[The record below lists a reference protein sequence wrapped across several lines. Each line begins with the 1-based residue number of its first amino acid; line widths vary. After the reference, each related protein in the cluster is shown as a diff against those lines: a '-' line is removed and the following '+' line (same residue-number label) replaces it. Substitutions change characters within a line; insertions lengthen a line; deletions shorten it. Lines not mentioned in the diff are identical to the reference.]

1 MPNQNSYEYS
11 RDEYL
16 YLKKSFFKDLKEEDD
31 TICIY
36 GNLKKIYLDDFLALN
51 DKEKRLISTRYLANL
66 RKQKESDIDYL
77 LYTNNNLDVDS
88 INGLLFN
95 IKTKNDDFKIN
106 SNLLFPH
113 NALNILLALS
123 IIDTLG
129 LFNKEIFNDL
139 INSINIL
146 GRDEVIKYNGRT
158 IIVSNTC
165 SYHLEHLKKY
175 QERGEINKI
184 RLVTGSLGYGF
195 STWCEQYKCDK
206 FNEYVNTS
214 MKYIYKDINAYV
226 DKVYITSIDNG
237 KMDPQELIDNQIKE
251 LNKDKEY
258 YSNIDRKETI
268 RKAISESY
276 NGDVIFISGRGN
288 REIFC
293 KSEIDVDYFKDMDIV
308 KEAIK
313 ELKKLE

>member
-1 MPNQNSYEYS
+1 M
-11 RDEYL
+11 
-16 YLKKSFFKDLKEEDD
+16 
-31 TICIY
+31 
-36 GNLKKIYLDDFLALN
+36 
-51 DKEKRLISTRYLANL
+51 
-66 RKQKESDIDYL
+66 
-77 LYTNNNLDVDS
+77 DS
-88 INGLLFN
+88 IEGLSFN
-95 IKTKNDDFKIN
+95 IKTKKDDFKIN

-129 LFNKEIFNDL
+129 LFNNDIFNDL
-139 INSINIL
+139 INNINIL

-175 QERGEINKI
+175 QEKKQINKI
-184 RLVTGSLGYGF
+184 RLITGSIGYGF
-195 STWCEQYKCDK
+195 YTWRDQYKCDK
-206 FNEYVNTS
+206 YKEYVNNS

-237 KMDPQELIDNQIKE
+237 KIIPQELIDNQIKE

-268 RKAISESY
+268 RKAITESSD
-276 NGDVIFISGRGN
+276 GDVIFISGRGN

-293 KSEIDVDYFKDMDIV
+293 KSEVDVDYFKDIDIV
-308 KEAIK
+308 KGAIK
-313 ELKKLE
+313 ELGKLE